1 MSFTFT
7 DALLAA
13 VLEAHGVLVV
23 DVESLEGGEDGYVAE
38 IDPELLPGYLALA
51 ELAYGQPRGMA

>member
-1 MSFTFT
+1 MSYTFR
-7 DALLAA
+7 DVLLAS
-13 VLEAHGVLVV
+13 VLEAAGILVIEV
-23 DVESLEGGEDGYVAE
+23 DSLEGEWSGYVAE